1 MPWRLI
7 AKAFGWRT
15 ATDEDGGTPLLVV
28 WHPRL
33 RRHFTGSDAWRRAV
47 RVSVTVAT
55 ASKDP
60 TRIGGGDRSEGL
72 R

>member
-1 MPWRLI
+1 MPWRRI

-15 ATDEDGGTPLLVV
+15 ATDEDSETPLLVI

-47 RVSVTVAT
+47 RVSVRAPEPYPTDT
-55 ASKDP
+55 A
-60 TRIGGGDRSEGL
+60 REEVRS
-72 R
+72 

>member
-1 MPWRLI
+1 MPWCLI

-15 ATDEDGGTPLLVV
+15 ATDEDGETPLLVV

-47 RVSVTVAT
+47 RVSVRAPERYPIDAARKEV
-55 ASKDP
+55 
-60 TRIGGGDRSEGL
+60 RS
-72 R
+72 

>member
-15 ATDEDGGTPLLVV
+15 ANDEDSETPLLVV

-33 RRHFTGSDAWRRAV
+33 RRHFTGYDAWRRAV
-47 RVSVTVAT
+47 RVSVRAPEPYP
-55 ASKDP
+55 ADA
-60 TRIGGGDRSEGL
+60 DRKEVRS
-72 R
+72 